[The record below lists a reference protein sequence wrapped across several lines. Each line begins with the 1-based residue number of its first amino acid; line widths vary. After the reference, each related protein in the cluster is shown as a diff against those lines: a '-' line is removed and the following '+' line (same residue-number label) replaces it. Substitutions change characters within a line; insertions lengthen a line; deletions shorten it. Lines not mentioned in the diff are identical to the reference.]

1 MTEELISSRQEDE
14 GFMGLALEQ
23 AQKAFAQDE
32 VPVGAVVVDA
42 AGQILGTGFNTPIL
56 DHDPT
61 GHAEIRALRAAAQ
74 QMGNYRLLGCTLY
87 VTLEPC
93 AMCAGAMFHARLKRV
108 VFGAHDP
115 KTGAAGSVINLF
127 AEERL
132 NHHTEVLGG
141 VRALECAAL
150 LQNFFALRRQ
160 QQVRHG

>member
-1 MTEELISSRQEDE
+1 
-14 GFMGLALEQ
+14 
-23 AQKAFAQDE
+23 
-32 VPVGAVVVDA
+32 
-42 AGQILGTGFNTPIL
+42 
-56 DHDPT
+56 
-61 GHAEIRALRAAAQ
+61 
-74 QMGNYRLLGCTLY
+74 MGNYRLLGCTLY